1 MVRTAGPKKR
11 RRDDFARIIAKSRG
25 SKLRE
30 ELYHKSNG
38 ELSDGPSIGERP
50 WETFILNIPLALRV
64 LVTNG
69 HCRGWNA
76 NL

>member
-11 RRDDFARIIAKSRG
+11 RDDFERLIAKSRG
-25 SKLRE
+25 RKLRE

-38 ELSDGPSIGERP
+38 ELSDGLVSGSGCE
-50 WETFILNIPLALRV
+50 ETFMLNIPLALRV